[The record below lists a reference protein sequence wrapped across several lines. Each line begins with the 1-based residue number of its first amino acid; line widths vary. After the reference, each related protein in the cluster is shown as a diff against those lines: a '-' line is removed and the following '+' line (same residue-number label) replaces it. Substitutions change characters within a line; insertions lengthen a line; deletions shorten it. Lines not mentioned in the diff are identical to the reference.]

1 MLKKGYILVTV
12 LLFITLLSTAF
23 STVLLYVTYNFN
35 RVNKN
40 IVFIKNT
47 EKLFSTL
54 EKVKEDIALYK
65 DDSYT
70 SSCGGWIPKL
80 TGYDCSVDI
89 VPEDSKIA
97 LNLIDR
103 NALKVFLKDS
113 KIDVDITKTIWDTG
127 IIDATPDIEK
137 IFSIYKVPNYNV
149 SDEKMILEYY
159 KLLPYVT
166 HNPEFITDRIKS
178 YRTRESYLKTDKL
191 IIGSDEFEFFRSY
204 FPRGKED
211 FQALC
216 ADYMGEVNLN
226 YVEEK
231 VFFFYYGLVSP
242 EKDSQAQYY
251 WDKILSYRNANK
263 SITEI
268 TAIFNQ
274 DNGRFKK
281 VFGLD
286 SKLFKVSIG
295 YGKLRLV
302 SIVRVYKDRKG
313 NNSTF
318 VFTNKVWEEKYERKK
333 NIDIQ

>member
-1 MLKKGYILVTV
+1 MLKKGYILLTV
-12 LLFITLLSTAF
+12 LLFITILSAALSSVIIF
-23 STVLLYVTYNFN
+23 VTYSFN

-40 IVFIKNT
+40 LLYVKDT
-47 EKLFSTL
+47 QKLFVTL
-54 EKVKEDIALYK
+54 DQVKEDIAKYK
-65 DDSYT
+65 DDTYT
-70 SSCGGWIPKL
+70 SSFGGWLTKL
-80 TGYDCSVDI
+80 TEYDCSVDI

-97 LNLIDR
+97 VNLVDR
-103 NALKVFLKDS
+103 ETLKVFLKDN
-113 KIDVDITKTIWDTG
+113 KIDLDITKTIWDTG
-127 IIDATPDIEK
+127 IIDATPDVEK
-137 IFSIYKVPNYNV
+137 IFSVYKVPNYNV
-149 SDEKMILEYY
+149 SDEKQILEYY
-159 KLLPYVT
+159 KMLPYVT

-178 YRTRESYLKTDKL
+178 YRARESYLKTDKF

-211 FQALC
+211 FQAVF
-216 ADYMGEVNLN
+216 ADYRGEVNLN

-231 VFFFYYGLVSP
+231 VFFFYYRLVSP

-251 WDKILSYRNANK
+251 WDKVLSYRNANK

-313 NNSTF
+313 INSTF